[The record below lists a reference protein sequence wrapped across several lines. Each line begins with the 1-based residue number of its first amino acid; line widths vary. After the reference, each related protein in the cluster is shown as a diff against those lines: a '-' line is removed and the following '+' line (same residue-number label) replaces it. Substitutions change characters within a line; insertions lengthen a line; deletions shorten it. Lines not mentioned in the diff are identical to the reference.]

1 MARENVLLARCRP
14 ARLLVEQ
21 RGAAR
26 VHRPLRIPERIQS
39 LCSEL
44 LVEAG
49 PGGRGRW
56 RRRRLLAA
64 RRGEQRN
71 QGCPARHRC
80 YPARRRRGTPDD
92 ATSALGRRA
101 LEAGAVPASRVSRR
115 SRSHAVPRRG
125 ADRKPGALARATW
138 SDLRSSRRGHVR
150 DACGAS
156 DVGCGRG
163 ETRGSLDAGSVA
175 LCPHARRGV
184 ARATVRSPAPRRLP
198 RGGRRGLARR
208 SAGFAPALA
217 SGARRRVDRRGY
229 RAARSPSL
237 LRPAPRDRPDP
248 GGSRGCRAGAG
259 SRRPRARLAG
269 VARRRCRGGVRPRP
283 GRGCNRERTRRARVL
298 ARASGMKTAVLL
310 GAGGLG
316 CPAALALAES
326 QPDLRLII
334 VDPDRV
340 DRSNLARQILYGE
353 ADLGA
358 HKAEVAARRTGGE
371 ARVARF
377 DAATADELLA
387 DADVLLDGTDD
398 FPTRFLANDEALR
411 RGIPLVHGA
420 ALGWTG
426 QLLTVLPGRTA
437 CLRCLFEGPPDH
449 APTCAEAGV
458 LAALCGLVGAAMARA
473 ALAVLRRDPEAGV
486 LHRWDAR
493 TGTHRPL
500 PLERDPACAACAA
513 AASYEARS

>member
-1 MARENVLLARCRP
+1 
-14 ARLLVEQ
+14 
-21 RGAAR
+21 
-26 VHRPLRIPERIQS
+26 
-39 LCSEL
+39 
-44 LVEAG
+44 
-49 PGGRGRW
+49 
-56 RRRRLLAA
+56 
-64 RRGEQRN
+64 
-71 QGCPARHRC
+71 
-80 YPARRRRGTPDD
+80 
-92 ATSALGRRA
+92 
-101 LEAGAVPASRVSRR
+101 
-115 SRSHAVPRRG
+115 
-125 ADRKPGALARATW
+125 
-138 SDLRSSRRGHVR
+138 
-150 DACGAS
+150 
-156 DVGCGRG
+156 
-163 ETRGSLDAGSVA
+163 
-175 LCPHARRGV
+175 
-184 ARATVRSPAPRRLP
+184 
-198 RGGRRGLARR
+198 
-208 SAGFAPALA
+208 
-217 SGARRRVDRRGY
+217 
-229 RAARSPSL
+229 
-237 LRPAPRDRPDP
+237 
-248 GGSRGCRAGAG
+248 
-259 SRRPRARLAG
+259 
-269 VARRRCRGGVRPRP
+269 
-283 GRGCNRERTRRARVL
+283 
-298 ARASGMKTAVLL
+298 MKTAVLL

-473 ALAVLRRDPEAGV
+473 ALAVLRGDPEAGV

-500 PLERDPACAACAA
+500 PLKRDPACAACAA
-513 AASYEARS
+513 AASYEPRS